1 MHKKSMHS
9 VLNFN
14 FAALKV
20 PQDVV
25 IYTRK
30 VNYHFIIVIQSK
42 FRLPSPKL
50 GLSEIVQNTVSK
62 AGD

>member
-1 MHKKSMHS
+1 MHKKSMHL
-9 VLNFN
+9 VLIFN

-20 PQDVV
+20 PRDVV

-42 FRLPSPKL
+42 FRLPSPKS
-50 GLSEIVQNTVSK
+50 GLTEVVQYTVSK